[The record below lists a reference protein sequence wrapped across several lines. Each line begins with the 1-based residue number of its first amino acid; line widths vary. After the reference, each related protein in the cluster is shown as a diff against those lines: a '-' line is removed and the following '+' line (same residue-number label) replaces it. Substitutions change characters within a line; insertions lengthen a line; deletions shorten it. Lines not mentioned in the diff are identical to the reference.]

1 MNPMQKLI
9 LLFVAALVCGVMTAC
24 GPDLLEL
31 DPQEPS
37 DLTVAQ
43 LVAKMNH
50 ASDPKGNYRDA
61 KTYMMKQDLSSVKPG
76 KKEYYA
82 TEIQFKA
89 PRQDADNDL
98 PGRKSDR
105 RRDLQRRAGLER
117 GSAEKQKRETETG
130 TAAFTGAHFYADGD
144 SRSEYHE
151 NLQACHD

>member
-50 ASDPKGNYRDA
+50 ATDPKGNYRDA

-89 PRQDADNDL
+89 PDKMRTTTY
-98 PGRKSDR
+98 
-105 RRDLQRRAGLER
+105 RDGKAIWTYVDVVMSNIDSHVIK
-117 GSAEKQKRETETG
+117 GSEKKQTVISEEDVVITSNNLNL
-130 TAAFTGAHFYADGD
+130 ADGTD
-144 SRSEYHE
+144 VTPNNRR
-151 NLQACHD
+151 

>member
-50 ASDPKGNYRDA
+50 ATDPKGNYRDA
-61 KTYMMKQDLSSVKPG
+61 KTYMMKQDLSSV
-76 KKEYYA
+76 
-82 TEIQFKA
+82 
-89 PRQDADNDL
+89 N
-98 PGRKSDR
+98 KSEGFRPTRDR
-105 RRDLQRRAGLER
+105 ISSVEQPAW
-117 GSAEKQKRETETG
+117 S
-130 TAAFTGAHFYADGD
+130 
-144 SRSEYHE
+144 
-151 NLQACHD
+151 

>member
-50 ASDPKGNYRDA
+50 ATDPKGNYRDA

-76 KKEYYA
+76 KKN
-82 TEIQFKA
+82 IM
-89 PRQDADNDL
+89 PRRFSSRL
-98 PGRKSDR
+98 PTRCG
-105 RRDLQRRAGLER
+105 QRL
-117 GSAEKQKRETETG
+117 TG
-130 TAAFTGAHFYADGD
+130 TEK
-144 SRSEYHE
+144 RSPP
-151 NLQACHD
+151 

>member
-50 ASDPKGNYRDA
+50 ATDPKGNY
-61 KTYMMKQDLSSVKPG
+61 SS
-76 KKEYYA
+76 
-82 TEIQFKA
+82 
-89 PRQDADNDL
+89 RL
-98 PGRKSDR
+98 PTRCG
-105 RRDLQRRAGLER
+105 QRL
-117 GSAEKQKRETETG
+117 TG
-130 TAAFTGAHFYADGD
+130 TEK
-144 SRSEYHE
+144 RSPP
-151 NLQACHD
+151 

>member
-50 ASDPKGNYRDA
+50 ATDPRGNYRDA
-61 KTYMMKQDLSSVKPG
+61 KTYMMKQDP
-76 KKEYYA
+76 
-82 TEIQFKA
+82 FF
-89 PRQDADNDL
+89 
-98 PGRKSDR
+98 
-105 RRDLQRRAGLER
+105 
-117 GSAEKQKRETETG
+117 RETRKKRILC
-130 TAAFTGAHFYADGD
+130 HGD
-144 SRSEYHE
+144 SVQGSPTRCRTTTYRTEKRS
-151 NLQACHD
+151 QP